1 MGQKEGDRERE
12 RVMSNLYI
20 RQKLNRDD
28 EKMGGPCNKLL
39 AVTFKLK
46 LYLTLTVGRSL
57 KAVVHTAFK

>member
-1 MGQKEGDRERE
+1 MGQKEGDRQI
-12 RVMSNLYI
+12 VKSNLYI
-20 RQKLNRDD
+20 RQKLNRAD

-57 KAVVHTAFK
+57 KAVVQTAFK